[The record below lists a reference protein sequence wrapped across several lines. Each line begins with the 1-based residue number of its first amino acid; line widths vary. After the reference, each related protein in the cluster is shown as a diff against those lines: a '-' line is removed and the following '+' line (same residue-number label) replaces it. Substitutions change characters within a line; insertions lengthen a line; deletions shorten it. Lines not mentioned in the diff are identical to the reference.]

1 MIATDLL
8 DQADKVLTLD
18 ALTLLDQLEVD
29 HLAEA

>member
-1 MIATDLL
+1 MIVTELL
-8 DQADKVLTLD
+8 DEADEVLTLD

>member
-1 MIATDLL
+1 MNDLL
-8 DQADKVLTLD
+8 DQADAALVLD